1 MVAYMAAHGGALPTR
16 TYKIPEGEPGAGFAL
31 GAWVAD
37 QRQRRGVSAARRAV
51 LDATEGWAWARTRS
65 ELAAHWDAM
74 RAKAAR
80 HFAEHGEKWPSARYV
95 GPVDGSHVGLWV
107 QNQRKQYKG
116 GRGTA
121 PLSPARVAKLEATPG
136 WLWGAKIGVPLADRE
151 AHWDAMLAKVIR
163 CFAERGAWPLA
174 SYRDSVD
181 GCRVGSWVSVQRQ
194 LYKGN
199 QPGQSLSPAR
209 VAKLEATPGWLWE
222 AAPRLRS
229 AE

>member
-1 MVAYMAAHGGALPTR
+1 MQR
-16 TYKIPEGEPGAGFAL
+16 TLHKGNDPRHSLSPARLAKLKATPGWFWEASAGP
-31 GAWVAD
+31 
-37 QRQRRGVSAARRAV
+37 SAEQEAR
-51 LDATEGWAWARTRS
+51 
-65 ELAAHWDAM
+65 WDAM
-74 RAKAAR
+74 LAMAVRYFDK
-80 HFAEHGEKWPSARYV
+80 HGGKWPPGSYKDSAE
-95 GPVDGSHVGLWV
+95 GIPIGLWV
-107 QNQRKQYKG
+107 YHQREQYKADDP
-116 GRGTA
+116 GRR
-121 PLSPARVAKLEATPG
+121 LSPARVAKLEATPG